1 MATFARLELHFFM
14 NKRHGK
20 LKEDNVSHNRDC
32 LPQSILPLRPFGP
45 AGPSPAIY
53 RSVAW
58 LAQGTYFDGL
68 FSQNTGESFWDFPEH
83 PKRALCIVL
92 QERFGPMALSLL
104 GRVALWDCLSG
115 VKVPCLLQPPAEVAR
130 LFSPSPFSS
139 RAWESAEGFDGVSL
153 PPMVDLCLCFLSF
166 AVKHLPLRI
175 PTRN

>member
-1 MATFARLELHFFM
+1 M